1 MGKITAIAL
10 KETIALTA
18 TLAIELYETAKSR
31 KDCYILCGTITGN
44 GYIPIKYKFTNYEN
58 ARNWIKKG
66 GSVWSPYSTTAEKC
80 VVGAGYVPMVE
91 KYGKP
96 YVYEVERHS
105 VSFEIENVTIN
116 YGFYHYHAGNKKT
129 LKKIKFVHSFFG
141 LPFDS

>member
-31 KDCYILCGTITGN
+31 KDSYVLCGTITGN

-96 YVYEVERHS
+96 YVYEAERHS

-116 YGFYHYHAGNKKT
+116 YGFNHYHPGLEYT
-129 LKKIKFVHSFFG
+129 SMSHPHVFFG
-141 LPFDS
+141 LPKV